1 MLPKP
6 VIVLNDIGSKV
17 TSAVSRLPVPANLS
31 SSTPVKNSDSSLQ
44 KSKSIETTKKNE
56 PVVMLEMLDPSVSIS
71 MFSVSVLGLF
81 M

>member
-31 SSTPVKNSDSSLQ
+31 SSTPVKISDSSLQ